1 MENLEYRNVFIFP
14 LKEAKMPE
22 IHGNNCGLVCGTP
35 SSYIDPLVRLTDP
48 QSRYLHPHF
57 IDRALL

>member
-35 SSYIDPLVRLTDP
+35 SPYIDPLPASQTHKVDIFTPTL
-48 QSRYLHPHF
+48 
-57 IDRALL
+57 